1 MEETEIAGRLSAVEQ
16 RSKSNSHRLDA
27 LERHTEAV
35 NTLATSVAVMAEKV
49 EVTGEKV
56 DGLCTDVQEL
66 KAEPGKAV
74 EGRCGKGHLHRC
86 GRCCRVYSCPAWAG
100 LNLRRK
106 TKCTS

>member
-1 MEETEIAGRLSAVEQ
+1 MEEAEIAGRLSAVEQ
-16 RSKSNSHRLDA
+16 RSKSNAHRLDA

-66 KAEPGKAV
+66 KAEPGKRWKGVVEKVIYIVVAAV
-74 EGRCGKGHLHRC
+74 VGFILARL
-86 GRCCRVYSCPAWAG
+86 G

-106 TKCTS
+106 TK

>member
-16 RSKSNSHRLDA
+16 QSKSNSRRLDA

-66 KAEPGKAV
+66 KSEPGKRWKSMVERVIYIVVAAV
-74 EGRCGKGHLHRC
+74 VGFILARL
-86 GRCCRVYSCPAWAG
+86 G
-100 LNLRRK
+100 LG
-106 TKCTS
+106 